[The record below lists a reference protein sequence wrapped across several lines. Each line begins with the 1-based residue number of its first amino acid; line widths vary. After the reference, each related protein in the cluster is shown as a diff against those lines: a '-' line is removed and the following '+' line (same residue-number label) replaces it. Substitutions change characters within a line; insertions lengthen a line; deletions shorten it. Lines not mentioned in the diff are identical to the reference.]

1 MKPRHKRLAII
12 VSGVIGLTAAS
23 LFVLNAFQSN
33 LYFFFP
39 PTETFAGKAPPVIK
53 IFRFRRHGRKR
64 QREEASHPT
73 ASRPIL

>member
-33 LYFFFP
+33 LVFFFS
-39 PTETFAGKAPPVIK
+39 PTGRSPAKRRWTRYFASGGMVETAA
-53 IFRFRRHGRKR
+53 
-64 QREEASHPT
+64 
-73 ASRPIL
+73 